1 MNADTTPIL
10 KDLVLVGG
18 GHSHVIVL
26 KRFGMKP
33 MPGVRI
39 TLICRDVETPYSG
52 MLPGHVAGHYTHDD
66 IHIDLGPLARF
77 ANARFYHDE
86 VIGLD
91 PVERRVICRNRPP
104 VPYDVLSIDVGS
116 TPRMDGVPGA
126 ADAVVP
132 VKPIG
137 NFVARWNALVERV
150 LATDRPVRIGV
161 VGAGAGGVEMAL
173 AMRHGLHA
181 RLRTAGGDP
190 ERLSFDLFTAG
201 AEVLPRSP
209 PRVRAAFARALAE
222 QDVRVHANA
231 RVERVSLGGPHPTD
245 LDAQCA
251 GDGQAARE
259 ADHRRALHVS
269 ADGTRR
275 AGDGHAGKAGCSSAP
290 HPSVETARSADDE
303 PARVAGGPGTLH
315 APVDARS
322 GAGDG
327 PSGEVERS
335 GVPHTSTDTAQGAG
349 NGHALEAGGLAG
361 ALRTSS
367 HPASGGAGRPAG
379 PPSLLHTAGGAL
391 HALDEVL
398 WVTQAGTQAWLAASG
413 LATDEGGFVAVHPT
427 LESMSHPGVFAA
439 GDCAAVLAHPR
450 EKAGV
455 FAVRQG
461 PALAANLR
469 RALRGLTLK
478 PFTPQRRYLSLIG
491 TGGRHAVATRG
502 GALVFEGGWV
512 WRWKDRIDRR
522 FMRKFADL
530 PDMADDAKLDLPR
543 GLAGGDAIRELSAVA
558 MRCGGCGA
566 KVGATVL
573 ARVMNRIEPV
583 ARDDVLIGLADPD
596 DAAVVETP
604 PGKVLVHTVD
614 SFRAMIDDPY
624 LFGRIAANHS
634 LGDVFAM
641 GAEPQ
646 TALAVATLPYG
657 IESKVEDT
665 LAQMM
670 AGATEVLREA
680 GAALVGGHTGEGAEL
695 ALGFAVSGLVDRGKI
710 LRKGGMRPGD
720 RLILTKP
727 LGTGALFAADMRHK
741 ARGAWITAAL
751 DVMQQSNHAGAL
763 CLHRRG
769 ASACTDVTGFGL
781 LGHLVE
787 MIRAS
792 EVDVEIDLGAI
803 PFLAGALDTVAA
815 GITSSLH
822 PQNLRLRRAVRDHE
836 KAAWDPRWP
845 LLFDPQTAGGLLASV
860 AGSEAE
866 ACVEELRALGY
877 PCAALVGRV
886 VMARSDAPE
895 PVVLVGRA
903 RCG

>member
-1 MNADTTPIL
+1 
-10 KDLVLVGG
+10 
-18 GHSHVIVL
+18 
-26 KRFGMKP
+26 
-33 MPGVRI
+33 
-39 TLICRDVETPYSG
+39 
-52 MLPGHVAGHYTHDD
+52 
-66 IHIDLGPLARF
+66 
-77 ANARFYHDE
+77 
-86 VIGLD
+86 
-91 PVERRVICRNRPP
+91 
-104 VPYDVLSIDVGS
+104 
-116 TPRMDGVPGA
+116 
-126 ADAVVP
+126 
-132 VKPIG
+132 
-137 NFVARWNALVERV
+137 
-150 LATDRPVRIGV
+150 
-161 VGAGAGGVEMAL
+161 
-173 AMRHGLHA
+173 MR
-181 RLRTAGGDP
+181 
-190 ERLSFDLFTAG
+190 
-201 AEVLPRSP
+201 
-209 PRVRAAFARALAE
+209 
-222 QDVRVHANA
+222 
-231 RVERVSLGGPHPTD
+231 
-245 LDAQCA
+245 
-251 GDGQAARE
+251 
-259 ADHRRALHVS
+259 
-269 ADGTRR
+269 
-275 AGDGHAGKAGCSSAP
+275 
-290 HPSVETARSADDE
+290 
-303 PARVAGGPGTLH
+303 
-315 APVDARS
+315 
-322 GAGDG
+322 
-327 PSGEVERS
+327 
-335 GVPHTSTDTAQGAG
+335 
-349 NGHALEAGGLAG
+349 
-361 ALRTSS
+361 
-367 HPASGGAGRPAG
+367 
-379 PPSLLHTAGGAL
+379 
-391 HALDEVL
+391 
-398 WVTQAGTQAWLAASG
+398 
-413 LATDEGGFVAVHPT
+413 PT
-427 LESMSHPGVFAA
+427 LESTSHPGVFAA

-461 PALAANLR
+461 PPLARNLR
-469 RALRGLTLK
+469 RALRGLPPR

-530 PDMADDAKLDLPR
+530 PAMAGDAKPGLPG
-543 GLAGGDAIRELSAVA
+543 GLAGGDAMRELSAVA

-573 ARVMNRIEPV
+573 DRVMRRIEPV
-583 ARDDVLIGLADPD
+583 ARDDVLIGLDAPD

-604 PGKVLVHTVD
+604 PGKVTVHTVD

-680 GAALVGGHTGEGAEL
+680 GAALVGGHTSEGAEL
-695 ALGFAVSGLVDRGKI
+695 ALGFAVSGLADRGTI

-720 RLILTKP
+720 RLVLTKP
-727 LGTGALFAADMRHK
+727 LGTGALFAADMRYK

-751 DVMQQSNHAGAL
+751 DTMQQSNQAGAR
-763 CLHRRG
+763 CLRRRS

-792 EVDVEIDLGAI
+792 EVDRGGDAGGAVRGDAGVDVALDLGAI

-815 GITSSLH
+815 GITSSLQ

-836 KAAWDPRWP
+836 RAADDPRWP

-866 ACVEELRALGY
+866 DCVEELRALGY
-877 PCAALVGRV
+877 PRAALIGR
-886 VMARSDAPE
+886 VMARSADALE
-895 PVVLVGRA
+895 PVTLTG
-903 RCG
+903 

>member
-1 MNADTTPIL
+1 MKADSAPVV
-10 KDLVLVGG
+10 KDLVLAGG

-39 TLICRDVETPYSG
+39 TLVCRDVETPYSG
-52 MLPGHVAGHYTHDD
+52 MLPGHVAGHYSHDD
-66 IHIDLGPLARF
+66 VHIDLGPLARF

-86 VIGLD
+86 VVGLD
-91 PVERRVICRNRPP
+91 PVERKVICRSRPP

-116 TPRMDGVPGA
+116 APRMDGVPGA
-126 ADAVVP
+126 GDAVVP

-161 VGAGAGGVEMAL
+161 VGAGAGGVEMVL

-181 RLRTAGGDP
+181 RLREARGDP
-190 ERLSFDLFTAG
+190 DRLRFELFTSG
-201 AEVLPRSP
+201 AEVLPRTP
-209 PRVRAAFARALAE
+209 PRVRAAFARVLAE
-222 QDVRVHANA
+222 QGVRVHVDA
-231 RVERVSLGGPHPTD
+231 RIERVSLFDGPRPTD
-245 LDAQCA
+245 LAAQDA

-259 ADHRRALHVS
+259 ADHGRVPHAP
-269 ADGTRR
+269 ADGTHR
-275 AGDGHAGKAGCSSAP
+275 AGGGHAGKTGCSSVP
-290 HPSVETARSADDE
+290 HPCADTARGTDDE
-303 PARVAGGPGTLH
+303 AA
-315 APVDARS
+315 
-322 GAGDG
+322 
-327 PSGEVERS
+327 
-335 GVPHTSTDTAQGAG
+335 
-349 NGHALEAGGLAG
+349 
-361 ALRTSS
+361 
-367 HPASGGAGRPAG
+367 RPAG
-379 PPSLLHTAGGAL
+379 SPYLLHTTGGAA

-398 WVTQAGTQAWLAASG
+398 WVTQAGTQAWLAESG
-413 LATDEGGFVAVHPT
+413 LATDEDGFVAVRPT
-427 LESMSHPGVFAA
+427 LESTSHPGVFAA

-461 PALAANLR
+461 PPLAANLR
-469 RALRGLTLK
+469 RALRGLPPR
-478 PFTPQRRYLSLIG
+478 PFIPQRRYLSLIG
-491 TGGRHAVATRG
+491 TGGRRAVATRG
-502 GALVFEGGWV
+502 GSLVFEGGWV

-530 PDMADDAKLDLPR
+530 PDMDDDAKLDLPS

-680 GAALVGGHTGEGAEL
+680 GAALVGGHTSEGAEL
-695 ALGFAVSGLVDRGKI
+695 ALGFAVSGLIDRGKI

-815 GITSSLH
+815 GITSSLQ
-822 PQNLRLRRAVRDHE
+822 PQNLRLRRAVRDHDQ
-836 KAAWDPRWP
+836 AAGDPRWP

-886 VMARSDAPE
+886 MARSDVPE
-895 PVVLVGRA
+895 PVALVGRA

>member
-1 MNADTTPIL
+1 MKADTTPVIR
-10 KDLVLVGG
+10 DLVLAGG

-39 TLICRDVETPYSG
+39 TLISRDVETPYSG
-52 MLPGHVAGHYTHDD
+52 MLPGHVAGHYAHDD
-66 IHIDLGPLARF
+66 VHIDLGPLARF
-77 ANARFYHDE
+77 AKARFYHDE

-91 PVERRVICRNRPP
+91 PVERKVICRDRPP
-104 VPYDVLSIDVGS
+104 VPYDVLSIDIGS
-116 TPRMDGVPGA
+116 TPRVCDVPGA
-126 ADAVVP
+126 GDAVVP

-150 LATDRPVRIGV
+150 LATDRPMRIGV
-161 VGAGAGGVEMAL
+161 VGAGAGGVEMVL
-173 AMRHGLHA
+173 AMRHGLRT
-181 RLRTAGGDP
+181 RLRATGGDP
-190 ERLSFDLFTAG
+190 DRLSFDLFAAG
-201 AEVLPRSP
+201 AEVLPRNP
-209 PRVRAAFARALAE
+209 PRVRAAFARVLAE
-222 QDVRVHANA
+222 QGVRVHVNA
-231 RVERVSLGGPHPTD
+231 WIDRVTPGA
-245 LDAQCA
+245 LDAA
-251 GDGQAARE
+251 GLTG
-259 ADHRRALHVS
+259 
-269 ADGTRR
+269 GT
-275 AGDGHAGKAGCSSAP
+275 
-290 HPSVETARSADDE
+290 E
-303 PARVAGGPGTLH
+303 L
-315 APVDARS
+315 

-327 PSGEVERS
+327 TVSETGFPCV
-335 GVPHTSTDTAQGAG
+335 
-349 NGHALEAGGLAG
+349 
-361 ALRTSS
+361 
-367 HPASGGAGRPAG
+367 
-379 PPSLLHTAGGAL
+379 LHTAGGAL

-398 WVTQAGTQAWLAASG
+398 WVTQAGTQAWLAESG
-413 LATDEGGFVAVHPT
+413 LATDQDGFVAVHPT
-427 LESMSHPGVFAA
+427 LESTSHSGVFAA

-461 PALAANLR
+461 PPLAENLR
-469 RALRGLTLK
+469 RALRGLPPR

-502 GALVFEGGWV
+502 GALVFEGDWV
-512 WRWKDRIDRR
+512 WRWKDLIDRR

-530 PDMADDAKLDLPR
+530 PDMADDTKIDLPS
-543 GLAGGDAIRELSAVA
+543 GLAGDDAIRELSAVA

-573 ARVMNRIEPV
+573 ARVMSGIEPV
-583 ARDDVLIGLADPD
+583 ARDDVLIGLDAPD

-604 PGKVLVHTVD
+604 PGKVMVHTVD

-634 LGDVFAM
+634 LGDIFAM

-646 TALAVATLPYG
+646 TALAIATLPYG
-657 IESKVEDT
+657 LESKVEDT

-670 AGATEVLREA
+670 TGATEVLSEA
-680 GAALVGGHTGEGAEL
+680 GAALVGGHTSEGAEL
-695 ALGFAVSGLVDRGKI
+695 ALGFAVSGLVERGKI
-710 LRKGGMRPGD
+710 LRKGGMRPCD

-727 LGTGALFAADMRHK
+727 LGTGALFAADMQHK

-751 DVMQQSNHAGAL
+751 EIMQQSNHAGAR

-792 EVDVEIDLGAI
+792 EVDMGVDVELDLGAI

-815 GITSSLH
+815 GITSSLQ

-836 KAAWDPRWP
+836 KAADDPRWP

-866 ACVEELRALGY
+866 ACVEELRAMGY
-877 PCAALVGRV
+877 PRAALIGR

-895 PVVLVGRA
+895 PVVLVG
-903 RCG
+903 

>member
-1 MNADTTPIL
+1 MNAGSTPIV
-10 KDLVLVGG
+10 KDLVLAGG

-26 KRFGMKP
+26 ERFGMKP
-33 MPGVRI
+33 IPGVRI
-39 TLICRDVETPYSG
+39 TLVCRDVETPYSG
-52 MLPGHVAGHYTHDD
+52 MLPGYVAGHYTRDE
-66 IHIDLGPLARF
+66 IHVDLGPLTRF

-86 VIGLD
+86 IVGLD
-91 PVERRVICRNRPP
+91 PATRTVICRNRPP
-104 VPYDVLSIDVGS
+104 VPYDVLSIDIGS
-116 TPRMDGVPGA
+116 APRVHDVPGA
-126 ADAVVP
+126 EGAVVP

-150 LATDRPVRIGV
+150 LATGGPVRIGV
-161 VGAGAGGVEMAL
+161 VGAGVGGVEMVL
-173 AMRHGLHA
+173 AMRHGLRT
-181 RLRTAGGDP
+181 RLREAGGNPD
-190 ERLSFDLFTAG
+190 RLSFDLFTGG
-201 AEVLPRSP
+201 AEVLPRNP
-209 PRVRAAFARALAE
+209 PRVRATFARVLDE
-222 QDVRVHANA
+222 CGVRVH
-231 RVERVSLGGPHPTD
+231 
-245 LDAQCA
+245 LDAWIDRVTPGA
-251 GDGQAARE
+251 PHAAGLTGGAEFGVGDGAVCE
-259 ADHRRALHVS
+259 TGFPCVLH
-269 ADGTRR
+269 
-275 AGDGHAGKAGCSSAP
+275 
-290 HPSVETARSADDE
+290 TA
-303 PARVAGGPGTLH
+303 
-315 APVDARS
+315 
-322 GAGDG
+322 
-327 PSGEVERS
+327 
-335 GVPHTSTDTAQGAG
+335 
-349 NGHALEAGGLAG
+349 AG
-361 ALRTSS
+361 AL
-367 HPASGGAGRPAG
+367 HE
-379 PPSLLHTAGGAL
+379 
-391 HALDEVL
+391 LDEVL
-398 WVTQAGTQAWLAASG
+398 WVTAAAAQPWLAASG

-427 LESMSHPGVFAA
+427 LESTSHPGVFAA

-530 PDMADDAKLDLPR
+530 PDMADDAKLDLPS

-680 GAALVGGHTGEGAEL
+680 GAALVGGHTSEGAEL
-695 ALGFAVSGLVDRGKI
+695 ALGFAVSGLIDRAKI

-815 GITSSLH
+815 GITSSLQ
-822 PQNLRLRRAVRDHE
+822 PQNLRLRRAVRDHD
-836 KAAWDPRWP
+836 KAAGDPRWP

-860 AGSEAE
+860 AGGEAE

-886 VMARSDAPE
+886 MARSDAQE

>member
-1 MNADTTPIL
+1 MKADSTPVL
-10 KDLVLVGG
+10 KDLVLAGG

-26 KRFGMKP
+26 KRFGMRP
-33 MPGVRI
+33 MPGVRV

-91 PVERRVICRNRPP
+91 PVERKVICRNRPP

-116 TPRMDGVPGA
+116 APRMHDVPGA
-126 ADAVVP
+126 EGTVVP

-150 LATDRPVRIGV
+150 LATEGSVRIGV
-161 VGAGAGGVEMAL
+161 VGAGAGGVEMVL

-181 RLRTAGGDP
+181 RLRETGGDP
-190 ERLSFDLFTAG
+190 DRLSFELFTAE
-201 AEVLPRSP
+201 AEVLPRNP
-209 PRVRAAFARALAE
+209 PRVRAAFARTLAE
-222 QDVRVHANA
+222 RGVQVHVNA
-231 RVERVSLGGPHPTD
+231 RVERVSRGAPCTAGAAVQGTD
-245 LDAQCA
+245 DEF
-251 GDGQAARE
+251 ARE
-259 ADHRRALHVS
+259 AAYP
-269 ADGTRR
+269 TM
-275 AGDGHAGKAGCSSAP
+275 
-290 HPSVETARSADDE
+290 
-303 PARVAGGPGTLH
+303 
-315 APVDARS
+315 
-322 GAGDG
+322 
-327 PSGEVERS
+327 
-335 GVPHTSTDTAQGAG
+335 
-349 NGHALEAGGLAG
+349 
-361 ALRTSS
+361 
-367 HPASGGAGRPAG
+367 
-379 PPSLLHTAGGAL
+379 LHTTGGTA

-398 WVTQAGTQAWLAASG
+398 WVTQAGAQAWLAASG
-413 LATDEGGFVAVHPT
+413 LAADEDGFAAVHPT
-427 LESMSHPGVFAA
+427 LESTSHPGVFAA

-461 PALAANLR
+461 PRLAANLR
-469 RALRGLTLK
+469 LALRGLPPR
-478 PFTPQRRYLSLIG
+478 PFTPQRRYLSLIS
-491 TGGRHAVATRG
+491 TGDRRAVATRG
-502 GALVFEGGWV
+502 GALVFEGDWV

-522 FMRKFADL
+522 FVRGFADL
-530 PDMADDAKLDLPR
+530 PDMAGDAKIDLPS

-583 ARDDVLIGLADPD
+583 ARDDVLIGLDAPD
-596 DAAVVETP
+596 DAAVAETP
-604 PGKVLVHTVD
+604 PGKVMVHTVD

-646 TALAVATLPYG
+646 TALAIATLPYG
-657 IESKVEDT
+657 LESKVEDT

-670 AGATEVLREA
+670 TGATEVLREA

-695 ALGFAVSGLVDRGKI
+695 ALGFAVSGLVERGTI
-710 LRKGGMRPGD
+710 LRKGGMSPGD

-751 DVMQQSNHAGAL
+751 EVMQQSNHDGAR

-792 EVDVEIDLGAI
+792 EVDVGVDVELDLGAI

-815 GITSSLH
+815 GITSSLQ

-836 KAAWDPRWP
+836 KAAGDPRWP

-866 ACVEELRALGY
+866 ACVEELRAMGY
-877 PCAALVGRV
+877 PRAALIGR
-886 VMARSDAPE
+886 VMARSDATE
-895 PVVLVGRA
+895 PVTLVG
-903 RCG
+903 

>member
-1 MNADTTPIL
+1 MKADSTPIV
-10 KDLVLVGG
+10 KDLVLAGG

-39 TLICRDVETPYSG
+39 TLISRDVETPYSG

-66 IHIDLGPLARF
+66 VHIDLGPLARF
-77 ANARFYHDE
+77 ANARFYRDE

-91 PVERRVICRNRPP
+91 PAGRKVICRNRPP

-116 TPRMDGVPGA
+116 APRMHDVPGA
-126 ADAVVP
+126 AGAVAP

-137 NFVARWNALVERV
+137 SFVARWNALVERV
-150 LATDRPVRIGV
+150 LATDRPMRIGV
-161 VGAGAGGVEMAL
+161 VGAGAGGVEMVL
-173 AMRHGLHA
+173 AMRHGLRT
-181 RLRTAGGDP
+181 RLRAAGGDP
-190 ERLSFDLFTAG
+190 ARLSFELFAAG

-209 PRVRAAFARALAE
+209 PRVRTAFARVLAGRG
-222 QDVRVHANA
+222 VRVHVNA
-231 RVERVSLGGPHPTD
+231 RVGRVCPAVPPSTGVAGYEAGDGDTAREAGWAGVPHASSETVQDAGDGDGLSPGEAGRAGGPHTSADTP
-245 LDAQCA
+245 LDAN
-251 GDGQAARE
+251 DG
-259 ADHRRALHVS
+259 
-269 ADGTRR
+269 
-275 AGDGHAGKAGCSSAP
+275 
-290 HPSVETARSADDE
+290 
-303 PARVAGGPGTLH
+303 PARA
-315 APVDARS
+315 
-322 GAGDG
+322 
-327 PSGEVERS
+327 
-335 GVPHTSTDTAQGAG
+335 
-349 NGHALEAGGLAG
+349 
-361 ALRTSS
+361 
-367 HPASGGAGRPAG
+367 AG
-379 PPSLLHTAGGAL
+379 PPYVLHTVGGTA

-398 WVTQAGTQAWLAASG
+398 WVTQAGTQAWIAQSG
-413 LATDEGGFVAVHPT
+413 LATDEGGFAAVHPT
-427 LESMSHPGVFAA
+427 LESTSHPGIFAA

-461 PALAANLR
+461 PPLARNLR
-469 RALRGLTLK
+469 RALRGLPPR

-502 GALVFEGGWV
+502 GALVFEGDWV

-530 PDMADDAKLDLPR
+530 PAMADDAKPDLPD
-543 GLAGGDAIRELSAVA
+543 GLADDDAIRALSTVA

-573 ARVMNRIEPV
+573 KRVMHRIEPV
-583 ARDDVLIGLADPD
+583 VREDVLIGLDAPD

-604 PGKVLVHTVD
+604 PGKVMVHTVD

-680 GAALVGGHTGEGAEL
+680 GAALVGGHTSEGAEL
-695 ALGFAVSGLVDRGKI
+695 ALGFAVSGLADRGTI

-727 LGTGALFAADMRHK
+727 LGTGALFAADMRRR
-741 ARGAWITAAL
+741 ARGAWIAAAL
-751 DVMQQSNHAGAL
+751 EVMQQSNRAGAR

-792 EVDVEIDLGAI
+792 EVNGGRPGGDAGVDVELDLGAI

-815 GITSSLH
+815 GITSSLQ
-822 PQNLRLRRAVRDHE
+822 PQNLRLRSAVRDHG
-836 KAAWDPRWP
+836 KAAGDPRWP

-866 ACVEELRALGY
+866 GCVEELRALGY
-877 PCAALVGRV
+877 PRAALIGR
-886 VMARSDAPE
+886 VMARGDAPE
-895 PVVLVGRA
+895 PVVLAG
-903 RCG
+903 

>member
-1 MNADTTPIL
+1 MAGFFSDKDTVEDAVKADSTPVV
-10 KDLVLVGG
+10 KDLVLAGG

-33 MPGVRI
+33 MSGVRV

-52 MLPGHVAGHYTHDD
+52 MLPGHVAGHYSHDD
-66 IHIDLGPLARF
+66 VHIDLGPLARF

-91 PVERRVICRNRPP
+91 TAERKVICRSRPP
-104 VPYDVLSIDVGS
+104 VPYDVLSIDIGS
-116 TPRMDGVPGA
+116 APRMDGVPGA
-126 ADAVVP
+126 GGAVVP

-150 LATDRPVRIGV
+150 LATRRPMRIGV
-161 VGAGAGGVEMAL
+161 VGGGAGGVEMVL
-173 AMRHGLHA
+173 AMRHGLRA
-181 RLRTAGGDP
+181 RLREAGGDP
-190 ERLSFDLFTAG
+190 DRLSFELFIAG
-201 AEVLPRSP
+201 AEVLRRTP
-209 PRVRAAFARALAE
+209 PRVRAAFARVLAE
-222 QDVRVHANA
+222 QGVQVHVDA
-231 RVERVSLGGPHPTD
+231 RIERASRGAPCTADIATRGADGRHAR
-245 LDAQCA
+245 DAEPPGA
-251 GDGQAARE
+251 
-259 ADHRRALHVS
+259 ALHVHG
-269 ADGTRR
+269 AVARG
-275 AGDGHAGKAGCSSAP
+275 GD
-290 HPSVETARSADDE
+290 
-303 PARVAGGPGTLH
+303 
-315 APVDARS
+315 
-322 GAGDG
+322 DG
-327 PSGEVERS
+327 P
-335 GVPHTSTDTAQGAG
+335 AC
-349 NGHALEAGGLAG
+349 EA
-361 ALRTSS
+361 R
-367 HPASGGAGRPAG
+367 HPTV
-379 PPSLLHTAGGAL
+379 LHTTGGTA

-398 WVTQAGTQAWLAASG
+398 WVTQAGTQAWLAESG

-461 PALAANLR
+461 PPLAHNLR
-469 RALRGLTLK
+469 RALRGLPPR

-502 GALVFEGGWV
+502 GALVFEGDWV
-512 WRWKDRIDRR
+512 WRWKDWIDRR

-530 PDMADDAKLDLPR
+530 PDMADDAKLDLPS
-543 GLAGGDAIRELSAVA
+543 GLADGDAIRELSAVA

-583 ARDDVLIGLADPD
+583 ARDDVLIGLDDPD

-604 PGKVLVHTVD
+604 PGKVVVHTVD

-624 LFGRIAANHS
+624 IFGRIAANHS

-646 TALAVATLPYG
+646 TALAIATLPYG

-670 AGATEVLREA
+670 TGATEVLREA
-680 GAALVGGHTGEGAEL
+680 GAALVGGHTSEGAEL
-695 ALGFAVSGLVDRGKI
+695 ALGFAVSGLIERGAI
-710 LRKGGMRPGD
+710 LRKGGMCPGD

-727 LGTGALFAADMRHK
+727 LGTGALFAADMRRR

-751 DVMQQSNHAGAL
+751 EAMQQSNHAGAR

-792 EVDVEIDLGAI
+792 EADVGVDVELDLGAI

-815 GITSSLH
+815 GITSSLQ

-836 KAAWDPRWP
+836 KAAGDPRWP

-860 AGSEAE
+860 AGSEAKG
-866 ACVEELRALGY
+866 CIKELRALGY
-877 PCAALVGRV
+877 PRAALIGR

-895 PVVLVGRA
+895 PVMLTG
-903 RCG
+903 

>member
-1 MNADTTPIL
+1 MKADSTPIV
-10 KDLVLVGG
+10 KDLVLAGG

-33 MPGVRI
+33 MPGVRV

-52 MLPGHVAGHYTHDD
+52 MLPGHVAGHYSHDD

-86 VIGLD
+86 AVGLD
-91 PVERRVICRNRPP
+91 PVERKVICRSRPP
-104 VPYDVLSIDVGS
+104 VPYDVLSIDIGS
-116 TPRMDGVPGA
+116 APRMDGVPGA
-126 ADAVVP
+126 GDAVVP

-150 LATDRPVRIGV
+150 LATRRPMRIGV
-161 VGAGAGGVEMAL
+161 VGGGAGGVEMVL
-173 AMRHGLHA
+173 AMRHGLRA
-181 RLRTAGGDP
+181 RLREAGGDP
-190 ERLSFDLFTAG
+190 DRLSFELFTAG
-201 AEVLPRSP
+201 AEVLRRTP
-209 PRVRAAFARALAE
+209 PRVRAAFARVLAE
-222 QDVRVHANA
+222 RGVQVHVDA
-231 RVERVSLGGPHPTD
+231 RVERASRGAPCTAAV
-245 LDAQCA
+245 
-251 GDGQAARE
+251 AARGG
-259 ADHRRALHVS
+259 
-269 ADGTRR
+269 ADGR
-275 AGDGHAGKAGCSSAP
+275 HAC
-290 HPSVETARSADDE
+290 
-303 PARVAGGPGTLH
+303 
-315 APVDARS
+315 
-322 GAGDG
+322 
-327 PSGEVERS
+327 
-335 GVPHTSTDTAQGAG
+335 
-349 NGHALEAGGLAG
+349 
-361 ALRTSS
+361 
-367 HPASGGAGRPAG
+367 GGAGPPGAPHVPGAAARGTDGGPARDAG
-379 PPSLLHTAGGAL
+379 HPTVLHTTGGTA

-398 WVTQAGTQAWLAASG
+398 WVTQAGTQAWIAESG
-413 LATDEGGFVAVHPT
+413 LATDEGGFAAVHPT
-427 LESMSHPGVFAA
+427 LESTSHPGVFAA

-461 PALAANLR
+461 PPLARNLR
-469 RALRGLTLK
+469 RALRGLPPR

-502 GALVFEGGWV
+502 GALVFEGDWV

-530 PDMADDAKLDLPR
+530 PDMADDAKLDLPG
-543 GLAGGDAIRELSAVA
+543 GLAGGDAMRELSAVA

-573 ARVMNRIEPV
+573 TRVMNRIEPV
-583 ARDDVLIGLADPD
+583 AREDVLIGLADPD

-604 PGKVLVHTVD
+604 PGKVTVHTVD

-624 LFGRIAANHS
+624 IFGRIAANHS

-680 GAALVGGHTGEGAEL
+680 GAALVGGHTSEGAEL
-695 ALGFAVSGLVDRGKI
+695 ALGFAVSGLIDRAKI

-720 RLILTKP
+720 RLVLTKP

-751 DVMQQSNHAGAL
+751 DTMQQSNHAGAR

-792 EVDVEIDLGAI
+792 EVNRGGDVGGVVRGDAGVDVELDLGAI

-815 GITSSLH
+815 GITSSLQ

-836 KAAWDPRWP
+836 KAAGDPRWP

-866 ACVEELRALGY
+866 GCVEELRALGY
-877 PCAALVGRV
+877 PRAALIGR
-886 VMARSDAPE
+886 VMARSADALE
-895 PVVLVGRA
+895 PVTLTG
-903 RCG
+903 